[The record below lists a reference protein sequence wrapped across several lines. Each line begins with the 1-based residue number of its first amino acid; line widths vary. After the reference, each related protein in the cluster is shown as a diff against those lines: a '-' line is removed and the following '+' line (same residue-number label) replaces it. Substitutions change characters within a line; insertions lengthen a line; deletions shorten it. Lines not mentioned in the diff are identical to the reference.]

1 MSGALAGVVVAF
13 IRRGEKWRV
22 FVRARIFRNAADLS
36 TKNTKDTKGSGGG
49 WFAPS
54 ALVLLFVSFVSF
66 VSFVDSI
73 RQRPGG
79 VRRPPRESPDE
90 PSGKKTLAARV
101 ARTLICAP

>member
-54 ALVLLFVSFVSF
+54 ALVLLFVSFV
-66 VSFVDSI
+66 DSI